1 MVSIAREMLKKEW
14 KKYLP
19 AMLAVAFSGLL
30 MIVQIGLM
38 LGMFS
43 TVTMIVDNS
52 SADLFVTHPQTES
65 PDMARE
71 MPSRIEWVLMSH
83 PAVLDV
89 QTVTMSYGDWRK
101 PDGGKTTAYIIGF
114 DTTPDSLGIP
124 APFSEEL
131 RRALLEPGAV
141 VVDEADLSKLEV
153 RLGQTAELN
162 NKQVK
167 LVGTVNG
174 FRNLMGSNVFMS
186 SQTARHI
193 DLFSLYSGDQYA
205 QFFLVKTDDRWP
217 VSVVAEELQA
227 MSGSKEFKVWR
238 PEEFSN
244 HSHWFW
250 LMESGSGVSIGFS
263 ALLAVI
269 VGVTITSQTLRGAV
283 LASLREFAMLRAMGT
298 PVKALQAIVMEQSL
312 WLGVAGF
319 YITVVLTLL
328 CAWLAQ
334 LAHIAAS
341 FPTWTWVAT
350 GVFTLVVAVVSGL
363 VSLRSL
369 YRTQPEELLK

>member
-1 MVSIAREMLKKEW
+1 MVSIAKEMLKKEW

-19 AMLAVAFSGLL
+19 AMLAIAFSGLL

-71 MPSRIEWVLMSH
+71 MPALLEWRLMSH
-83 PAVLDV
+83 PAVQDV

-101 PDGGKTTAYIIGF
+101 PDGGKTMAYIIGF
-114 DTTPDSLGIP
+114 DTSPDTLGMP
-124 APFSEEL
+124 TPFSDNL

-141 VVDEADLSKLEV
+141 VVDEADLHKLNVEP
-153 RLGQTAELN
+153 GETAELN
-162 NKQVK
+162 NKRVK
-167 LVGTVNG
+167 LVGTVRG

-186 SQTARHI
+186 TQTARQV
-193 DLFSLYSGDQYA
+193 DFFSLYGGEQYA

-217 VSVVAEELQA
+217 IDFVAKDLQS
-227 MSGSKEFKVWR
+227 MTDQSEFKVWH

-269 VGVTITSQTLRGAV
+269 VGISITSQTLRGAV
-283 LASLREFAMLRAMGT
+283 LASLKEFAMLRAMGI
-298 PVKALQAIVMEQSL
+298 PVKSLQAIVMEQSL

-319 YITVVLTLL
+319 YTTVIFTLL

-334 LAHIAAS
+334 EAHVAVS
-341 FPTWTWVAT
+341 FPMWTWVVT
-350 GVFTLVVAVVSGL
+350 GLFTLVVAAASGL
-363 VSLRSL
+363 ASLRTL

>member
-19 AMLAVAFSGLL
+19 AMLAIAFSGLL
-30 MIVQIGLM
+30 VIVQIGLM

-43 TVTMIVDNS
+43 TVTIMVDNS

-71 MPSRIEWVLMSH
+71 MPARLKWRLMSH
-83 PAVLDV
+83 PAVEDV
-89 QTVTMSYGDWRK
+89 QTITMSYGDWRK

-114 DTTPDSLGIP
+114 DTSPNSLGIP
-124 APFSEEL
+124 IPFSDEL

-141 VVDEADLSKLEV
+141 VVDEADLPKLSV
-153 RLGQTAELN
+153 NPGDTAELN
-162 NKQVK
+162 NKRVK
-167 LVGTVNG
+167 LVGTVKG

-186 SQTARHI
+186 AQTAKHV
-193 DLFSLYSGDQYA
+193 DFFSLYGGDQYA
-205 QFFLVKTDDRWP
+205 QFFLVKTDKTRP
-217 VSVVAEELQA
+217 VSIIAEELQA
-227 MSGSKEFKVWR
+227 MSDLKEFKVWQ
-238 PEEFSN
+238 PDEFSQ

-269 VGVTITSQTLRGAV
+269 VGISITSQTLRGAV
-283 LASLREFAMLRAMGT
+283 LASLREFAMLRAMGA

-312 WLGVAGF
+312 WLGLAGF

-334 LAHIAAS
+334 ESHVAVS
-341 FPTWTWVAT
+341 FPMWTWLVTGLFTLIVAT
-350 GVFTLVVAVVSGL
+350 VSGL

-369 YRTQPEELLK
+369 YMTQPEELLR